1 MERFST
7 AFPFLPFLGLRA
19 SLSLAVLFLG
29 LTCTLEGQRFN
40 FDFFTVNEGLS
51 DRQITS
57 LHLGAEGFVWVG
69 TRDGLNRF
77 DGYRFLQFGQGPY
90 SSAGLSLGNITKIG
104 SDIEGKF
111 SIFYQ
116 DVHTYFDRFDP
127 VSFAVEQVQLAPSSG
142 ILGFPRAFA
151 TDELGRIFA
160 VTLSRQGT
168 RLYEYT
174 LKGFTLLYFLEESR
188 TNIAAVVQL
197 CPLRN
202 GQFLLYDT
210 DYGLRHLNAA
220 GELLQTLALD
230 ATDAAAVFGS
240 GRYERLNFLEEVPGE
255 QVLFSFFGHSG
266 LYRWSVGSEVAPT
279 LFKELDPRAYYQQLF
294 KDRRGQALLGMRYS
308 PGPVEQSE
316 TFYLIDTAA
325 TFLPYNDLREAG
337 SRIYAAVAEDFKEK
351 IFLGRYDGLGVA
363 ESPKKKLWSFLA
375 VDQQEEYK
383 QSLISGICEDRN
395 GAIYCLEAEGQLYR
409 IHPASNTYDTLQL
422 YVEGSRGEVLSLVAT
437 GALLYDRQQ
446 HAIWGIGQKDGQRRQ
461 GVLFRY
467 EIDRCATVVY
477 PLADHR
483 FTALCMGWDG
493 QLLLGAEQ
501 SGGQTGKLLIF
512 DTSRQAFTPIL
523 QPLLTD
529 FLQTSVPQYLLL
541 SNHGER
547 LLVGTREKGLLIYDR
562 SKQNVQAYA
571 PLPPGQKGLIFNDYS
586 ISAIAEAED
595 GAIWLGTRGGLH
607 RLDPATESLRFYG
620 RTDGLSSNLIQ
631 GIVEDG
637 EGGFWL
643 STANG
648 LTHLKQEPSGPT
660 FRRYFRSD
668 GLSSDAFNRFAFHR
682 ASDGR
687 LYFGGVNGLSAF
699 YPHELADQATD
710 AKVVITQITL
720 YGRGRERLLNKDLEA
735 LQEVIVQPNEKGI
748 AVQFALPATTRAD
761 RNRFRVKLEGLQT
774 EWVTLN
780 NEHTARFNNLNA
792 GYYTLHIQGAD
803 ANGNYAAHIVSL
815 PIRVRQYIYER
826 TWFLV
831 GMGLLITGLVIGV
844 LQSRARE
851 RLRSEQLRTQL
862 SSDIHDEVSGLLAGI
877 TLQTELLQSYT
888 EDEHL
893 RTRLVGIG
901 EAGRKAMSKMSDVIW
916 SIDSRRDT
924 VADLLQRMQEH
935 ADDVLLPLDIRYQ
948 FQVEGLQ
955 QEKQQRLVGSKRQD
969 IYFIYKEAINN
980 IARHS
985 NATQVSVT
993 ISQRSNEFEMLIFDN
1008 GTPDYGFDTRRSVKT
1023 GQGLANLQMR
1033 AQRLDAQLLVETRQG
1048 YGIQLKMR
1056 RINQ

>member
-1 MERFST
+1 MERFRTTS
-7 AFPFLPFLGLRA
+7 PFCRWPLRYA
-19 SLSLAVLFLG
+19 CLLAAALFG
-29 LTCTLEGQRFN
+29 HAYTLVGQRFD

-77 DGYRFLQFGQGPY
+77 DGYRFLQLGQGPY
-90 SSAGLSLGNITKIG
+90 SSTGLSLGNIAKIG

-127 VSFAVEQVQLAPSSG
+127 TSFAVEQVQLAPSNG
-142 ILGFPRAFA
+142 IIGFPRAFA

-174 LKGFTLLYFLEESR
+174 PKGFTLLHFLEEDR
-188 TNIAAVVQL
+188 NNIAAAVAL

-210 DYGLRHLNAA
+210 DQGLRHLNAA
-220 GELLQTLALD
+220 GALLHTLALD
-230 ATDAAAVFGS
+230 QTDAAALYSS
-240 GRYERLNFLEEVPGE
+240 GRYERVNFLEEVPGG

-266 LYRWSVGSEVAPT
+266 LYSWPIGTEAAPKPLAGLPST
-279 LFKELDPRAYYQQLF
+279 AYYQQLF
-294 KDRRGQALLGMRYS
+294 KDQRGQALLGLRYS
-308 PGPVEQSE
+308 PGAVEQSE
-316 TFYLIDTAA
+316 AFYLIDTAA
-325 TFLPYNDLREAG
+325 TFLAYDDLREAG
-337 SRIYAAVAEDFKEK
+337 SRIYAAVAENFKEK
-351 IFLGRYDGLGVA
+351 IFLGRYEGLGVA

-375 VDQQEEYK
+375 IDQQEEYK
-383 QSLISGICEDRN
+383 QNLVSGICEDRD
-395 GAIYCLEAEGQLYR
+395 GAIYCLEAAGQLYR
-409 IHPASNTYDTLQL
+409 IHPATNTYDTLPL
-422 YVEGSRGEVLSLVAT
+422 YVQDGLGEVLALAAT
-437 GALLYDRQQ
+437 GPLVYDAQR
-446 HAIWGIGQKDGQRRQ
+446 HAIWGIGQKDGQRKQ
-461 GVLFRY
+461 GILFSY
-467 EIDRCATVVY
+467 QINHCHTAVY
-477 PLADHR
+477 LLPEHR
-483 FTALCMGWDG
+483 FTALAMGWNG

-501 SGGQTGKLLIF
+501 SGGQSGKLLFF
-512 DTSRQAFTPIL
+512 DTMEQAFTP
-523 QPLLTD
+523 LLLPQLND

-541 SNHGER
+541 RRQAEQ
-547 LLVGTREKGLLIYDR
+547 LVVGTRDKGLLVYDY
-562 SKQNVQAYA
+562 QQQAVKTYTP
-571 PLPPGQKGLIFNDYS
+571 PLPGKRALVFNDYN
-586 ISAIAEAED
+586 ISVLHEAED
-595 GAIWLGTRGGLH
+595 GAIWVGTRGGLH
-607 RLDPATESLRFYG
+607 RLDLATESLRFYG
-620 RTDGLSSNLIQ
+620 RPDGLSSNLIQ
-631 GIVEDG
+631 GMVDDG

-648 LTHLKQEPSGPT
+648 LTHLKQEGTEIT
-660 FRRYFRSD
+660 FRRYYRSD
-668 GLSSDAFNRFAFHR
+668 GLSSDAFNRFAFLH
-682 ASDGR
+682 AKDGR
-687 LYFGGVNGLSAF
+687 FYFGGVNGLSAF
-699 YPHELADQATD
+699 YPRELADLATD

-720 YGRGRERLLNKDLEA
+720 YGRGRERLLNQGLEE
-735 LQEVIVQPNEKGI
+735 LDEVVVEPSEKGI
-748 AVQFALPATTRAD
+748 AIQFALPATTRAD

-774 EWVTLN
+774 EWVALN

-792 GYYTLHIQGAD
+792 GRYTLHIQGAD

-831 GMGLLITGLVIGV
+831 GMGLLIAGLVIGF

-888 EDEHL
+888 TDEHL
-893 RTRLVGIG
+893 RNRLVGIG

-924 VADLLQRMQEH
+924 VSDLLQRMQEH

-948 FQVEGLQ
+948 FHVEGLQ
-955 QEKQQRLVGSKRQD
+955 QERQQGLAGSKRQD

-985 NATQVSVT
+985 NATQVSIT
-993 ISQRSNEFEMLIFDN
+993 MSQRNNEFEMLIYDN
-1008 GTPDYGFDTRRSVKT
+1008 GMPDYGFDIRRSVKT

-1033 AQRLDAQLLVETRQG
+1033 AQRLGAQLLVDTHQG
-1048 YGIQLKMR
+1048 YSIRLKMR
-1056 RINQ
+1056 RI